1 MYVQR
6 WCCCISNSEWQRIR
20 FIEIPKYHINEQ
32 LMLSPLLGINNRN
45 CFLQDI
51 LRVYCVRQRHT
62 LNTTTLI
69 KSDKLFLSCLT
80 NPVKEF
86 TLRSLLEIHLQPCF
100 LDLKYFHTI
109 AGLFNE
115 LWRAERLLVSD
126 TELLLFTSL
135 CHHPL
140 GMRQF

>member
-1 MYVQR
+1 
-6 WCCCISNSEWQRIR
+6 
-20 FIEIPKYHINEQ
+20 
-32 LMLSPLLGINNRN
+32 MLSPLLGINNRN

-115 LWRAERLLVSD
+115 L
-126 TELLLFTSL
+126 
-135 CHHPL
+135 
-140 GMRQF
+140 